1 VEVKVLEITINAKQL
16 IAIAWTM
23 IAIVLSVIVVL
34 AIGFFPNSWFVT
46 GWPWW
51 ALIATFFGVWLIIVL
66 PVYLLIAL
74 WGVTSNSATEK

>member
-1 VEVKVLEITINAKQL
+1 LEITINAKQL
-16 IAIAWTM
+16 IAVVWTV

-34 AIGFFPNSWFVT
+34 GIGYFPNSWWFVT

-51 ALIATFFGVWLIIVL
+51 ALIAAFFGVWLVIVL

-74 WGVTSNSATEK
+74 WGASSNSAAEK